1 MTKWSVALMAVISAI
16 AFLCTNLTI
25 SEINAEPQASDQ
37 EIKVEG
43 LLDMIP
49 TLEDGDEA
57 GFTIQLTDEG
67 AVSILS
73 QILSEIPELR
83 MEDDL
88 LKKLAVSEG
97 LGITTD
103 RITMS
108 LDVTMLTLP
117 LYTIPACSVLD
128 AILESRKAE

>member
-1 MTKWSVALMAVISAI
+1 MTKWSVALMAAISAI
-16 AFLCTNLTI
+16 AFLCANLAI
-25 SEINAEPQASDQ
+25 SEINAETQAADQ
-37 EIKVEG
+37 EINVEG

-73 QILSEIPELR
+73 QILSEIPELG
-83 MEDDL
+83 MGDDL
-88 LKKLAVSEG
+88 LKKLTVSEG
-97 LGITTD
+97 LG
-103 RITMS
+103 ITMS

-128 AILESRKAE
+128 AILESRKTE